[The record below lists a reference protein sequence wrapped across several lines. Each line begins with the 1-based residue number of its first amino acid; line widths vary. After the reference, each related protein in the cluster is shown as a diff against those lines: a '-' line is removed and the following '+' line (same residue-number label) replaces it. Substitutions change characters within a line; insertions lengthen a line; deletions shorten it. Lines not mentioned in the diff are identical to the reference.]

1 MTVTWRFVPFDALTT
16 TELYEVLQ
24 LRTEVFVMEQAG
36 IYQDMDGS
44 DHAAV
49 HVLGTAGGQL
59 VAYAR
64 CFPAG
69 VKFAEASI
77 GRVITRQ
84 SQRGSGLGHALIR
97 QAIVCVF
104 AQWGAQP
111 LRIGAQPGS
120 ISFMRSTGSPQQE
133 SPTSKTAFRTS
144 RCCARFDIQELTMI
158 SDFKGKTA
166 VLTGAGSGFGLEC
179 ARIGARLG
187 MNLVLADVQQ
197 DALDK
202 AAAEMT
208 AAGAQVLAV
217 RLDVSKAAEVE
228 ALGAAVLAR
237 FGAPHLVF
245 NNAGVG
251 AGGLIWENTLK
262 DWEWVIGVNLM
273 GVAHGVRVFTPMMLE
288 AAKQDPAWQ
297 GHIVNTASMAGL
309 LNAPNMGIYNVSK
322 HAVVSL
328 SETLYQDLALV
339 TDQISASVLC
349 PFFVPTGISQ
359 SQRNRPE
366 ELPAAKPTRSQLI
379 GQAMSDKAVG
389 SGKVTA
395 ADVAQKVFDAIA
407 ANQFYIYSHPKAIG
421 SVQTRLEDILQARN
435 PTNPFAHKPEIGEEL
450 KKALRE
456 A

>member
-1 MTVTWRFVPFDALTT
+1 M
-16 TELYEVLQ
+16 
-24 LRTEVFVMEQAG
+24 
-36 IYQDMDGS
+36 
-44 DHAAV
+44 
-49 HVLGTAGGQL
+49 
-59 VAYAR
+59 
-64 CFPAG
+64 
-69 VKFAEASI
+69 
-77 GRVITRQ
+77 IT
-84 SQRGSGLGHALIR
+84 
-97 QAIVCVF
+97 
-104 AQWGAQP
+104 
-111 LRIGAQPGS
+111 
-120 ISFMRSTGSPQQE
+120 
-133 SPTSKTAFRTS
+133 
-144 RCCARFDIQELTMI
+144 
-158 SDFKGKTA
+158 DFKGKTA

-208 AAGAQVLAV
+208 AAGAQVLAF

-228 ALGAAVLAR
+228 ALGAAAFAR
-237 FGAPHLVF
+237 FGAPHFVF

-288 AAKQDPAWQ
+288 AAKKDPSWQ

-322 HAVVSL
+322 HAVVSM

-359 SQRNRPE
+359 SQRNRPD
-366 ELPAAKPTRSQLI
+366 ELPAAKPTKSQLI

-395 ADVAQKVFDAIA
+395 ADVAQKVFDAVA